1 MHKFGQGALC
11 VLIAST
17 LAGPAIAAPCN
28 GANIEAAPIVAGA
41 PLTLDMA
48 LRQVRQASPDVQRA
62 VLEARARQADADQA
76 GRRLNPSINLEVENF
91 IGSGPLSGF
100 GQSETTLS
108 FEQTLQLGGKRQKRE
123 FAARARAELGT
134 AECETLQ
141 QLVQLEAAT
150 LFYDIVAAQEVAL
163 LAKQASELADTLVGT
178 VTKRVEAGAAAPPE
192 LLRVRSDA
200 ARLKAASIAADADIE
215 RMGYELAALWGSPA
229 PTFSNILNRNSL
241 NGSSNVPIGDVLS
254 HPDIALANA
263 NEAVRQ
269 AELIAAQAAGV
280 PDLTVSAGLRR
291 FEDTGDSAFL
301 LGVSVPFPLFDR
313 NRDAA
318 RASTIRADSARI
330 NAVATRARLRSR
342 QQAATLQVE
351 TAKSQLALLE
361 NEALPTAR
369 EAYDASVKGYTA
381 GRFDLTTTLNAR
393 KELID
398 ASVAVVAARRELNM
412 AATELQSLI
421 SAYPFNGDFQ

>member
-1 MHKFGQGALC
+1 MQKFGQGALC
-11 VLIAST
+11 VLIASAF
-17 LAGPAIAAPCN
+17 AGPAIAAPCT
-28 GANIEAAPIVAGA
+28 GANIEASPIVAGA

-62 VLEARARQADADQA
+62 AMEARARQADADQA
-76 GRRLNPSINLEVENF
+76 GRRLNPSVGLEVENF

-123 FAARARAELGT
+123 LAARARAALGT
-134 AECETLQ
+134 AECETLKRMA
-141 QLVQLEAAT
+141 QLEAAT
-150 LFYDIVAAQEVAL
+150 LFYDIVAAQEVAD
-163 LAKQASELADTLVGT
+163 LARQSSKLANTLAET
-178 VTKRVEAGAAAPPE
+178 VSKRVEAGAAAPPE
-192 LLRVRSDA
+192 LLRARSDA
-200 ARLKAASIAADADIE
+200 ARLESAAIAAGADIE
-215 RMGYELAALWGSPA
+215 RKAYELAALWGSPA
-229 PTFSNILNRNSL
+229 PSFKGVLNRN
-241 NGSSNVPIGDVLS
+241 NFDGSENVPIGDVLS

-263 NEAVRQ
+263 SEAVRR
-269 AELIAAQAAGV
+269 AEQIAARSQGV

-301 LGVSVPFPLFDR
+301 LGVSVPIPLFDK

-330 NAVATRARLRSR
+330 NTVATQARLRSR
-342 QQAATLQVE
+342 QQAATLQVK

-361 NEALPTAR
+361 TEALPAAR

-398 ASVAVVAARRELNM
+398 AGVAVIAARRELNI
-412 AATELQSLI
+412 AASELKSLI
-421 SAYPFNGDFQ
+421 GAYPFNGDF

>member
-1 MHKFGQGALC
+1 MKKFGQGALC
-11 VLIAST
+11 VLIASAF
-17 LAGPAIAAPCN
+17 AGPAIAAPCT
-28 GANIEAAPIVAGA
+28 GANIEASPIVAGA

-62 VLEARARQADADQA
+62 GMEARARQADADQA
-76 GRRLNPSINLEVENF
+76 GRRVNPSVGLEVENF

-123 FAARARAELGT
+123 LAARARAVLGT

-141 QLVQLEAAT
+141 RMVQLEAAT
-150 LFYDIVAAQEVAL
+150 LFYDIVAAQEVAD
-163 LAKQASELADTLVGT
+163 LARQSSRLANKLAET
-178 VTKRVEAGAAAPPE
+178 VSKRVEAGAAAPPE
-192 LLRVRSDA
+192 LLRARSDA
-200 ARLKAASIAADADIE
+200 ARLEAAAIAAEADIE
-215 RMGYELAALWGSPA
+215 RKSYDLAALWGSPA
-229 PTFSNILNRNSL
+229 PSFKGVLNRN
-241 NGSSNVPIGDVLS
+241 NFDGSENVPIGDVLS

-263 NEAVRQ
+263 SEAVRR
-269 AELIAAQAAGV
+269 AEQIAARSEGV
-280 PDLTVSAGLRR
+280 PDLTVNAGLRR

-301 LGVSVPFPLFDR
+301 LGVSVPFPLFDK

-342 QQAATLQVE
+342 QQAATLQFE

-361 NEALPTAR
+361 NEALPAAR

-398 ASVAVVAARRELNM
+398 ASVAVIAARRELNI
-412 AATELQSLI
+412 AASELQSLI
-421 SAYPFNGDFQ
+421 GAYPFSGDF